1 MTTKSRT
8 PRREPHATLAEQ
20 LQKLRTEN
28 DLTVEQFAEKCGVPM
43 TTARE
48 WLNASKGGAL
58 PRMETVTRIVEAF
71 GVSLDW
77 LFFGD
82 TKPRYPWEPSAWTPE
97 HSRMFARDYFN
108 ASAAQLLAEPARQAS
123 LERIYRLA
131 DHAGEAGLVDYDTH
145 NDILTKVGDL
155 AMAWLSEVHGKVR
168 EVVDAEILT
177 RLAKYVTLGTADA
190 GPRSTTT
197 RGRK

>member
-1 MTTKSRT
+1 MSTNSRT
-8 PRREPHATLAEQ
+8 TRKEPHATIAEQ

-28 DLTVEQFAEKCGVPM
+28 GHTVERFAEVCGVPP

-48 WLNASKGGAL
+48 WLNGTGL
-58 PRMETVTRIVEAF
+58 PRMETAAKIVEAF

-82 TKPRYPWEPSAWTPE
+82 TKPRYPWEPGAWTPE

-108 ASAAQLLAEPARQAS
+108 AAAVQLLKEPERQAN

-131 DHAGEAGLVDYDTH
+131 DRAGDAGLVDYDTH
-145 NDILTKVGDL
+145 NAILAKVGEV
-155 AMAWLSEVHGKVR
+155 AVSWLSDVHSRVR
-168 EVVDAEILT
+168 DVVDGELRT
-177 RLAKYVTLGTADA
+177 RIAKYITLNVPGA
-190 GPRSTTT
+190 PPP
-197 RGRK
+197 K